1 MRARASVQAADPAP
15 AASSE
20 TAILST
26 RDLAIGYRGR
36 GEREIIDCGNLEIG
50 RGQFVC
56 LIGPNGSG
64 KSTLL
69 STLGGLLPPLRGSVQ
84 LGGSDIARMSA
95 RDRALSVSYVLTE
108 SPRPAWITGREIVS
122 LGRYPSSGF
131 LGARSRADD
140 EAVDGAIDAIGA
152 RPIAARIFAEL
163 SDGERQKLLMARALA
178 QGSPLLLLDEPTM
191 FLDSPTR
198 VETMAL
204 LRRVLRSEGRSAVMA
219 LHEIDLALDWADE
232 LWIADRAEKRLVR
245 GIPEELAMRGEIGTA
260 YSRTA
265 GGGDNDP
272 AEALRRGPDASRHDP
287 GLSVSP
293 STVIDAIFPRSAA
306 EQAVGSVTI
315 TGEGPAA
322 FWAGRLFARLGFTV
336 NGPDPIARAEIEN
349 RSGEV
354 SWRLAATGT
363 RSDRI
368 LEGQGLR
375 GLESAALG
383 LADDDRET
391 IS

>member
-1 MRARASVQAADPAP
+1 VRARASVRARAQAADPSP
-15 AASSE
+15 VAASEAALVS
-20 TAILST
+20 AHG
-26 RDLAIGYRGR
+26 LAIGYRVR
-36 GEREIIDCGNLEIG
+36 GGREIIDCGNLELG
-50 RGQFVC
+50 RGRFVC

-69 STLGGLLPPLRGSVQ
+69 STLGGLMPPLRGSVL
-84 LGGSDIARMSA
+84 LGGSDVARMSA
-95 RDRALSVSYVLTE
+95 RDRALSVSYVLPE

-131 LGARSRADD
+131 LGARSSSDD
-140 EAVDGAIDAIGA
+140 EAVDAAIDAMGA

-232 LWIADRAEKRLVR
+232 LWIADRAGKRLVR
-245 GIPEELAMRGEIGTA
+245 GVPEELAMRGEIGAA
-260 YSRTA
+260 YGRTA
-265 GGGDNDP
+265 GGGDAGPATAPRRETDDP
-272 AEALRRGPDASRHDP
+272 SG
-287 GLSVSP
+287 P

-306 EQAVGSVTI
+306 ERPLGSVTVA
-315 TGEGPAA
+315 GEGPAA
-322 FWAGRLFARLGFTV
+322 FWAKRLLARLGFTV
-336 NGPDPIARAEIEN
+336 NGPDPIARADIDD

-354 SWRLAATGT
+354 SWRLVATGT
-363 RSDRI
+363 RSDGI
-368 LEGQGLR
+368 LEGDGLT
-375 GLESAALG
+375 GLEAAALG
-383 LADDDRET
+383 LADEDRGT